1 MQLDYDGTQSDH
13 GAASFIRVKLMMNSH
28 TTNRS
33 IFIAGLIICWCSAW
47 YTNSS
52 WGSSI
57 SLLEQ
62 ALDGISAKGDS
73 IVTVSGDLNS
83 ACNTGSSN
91 TICVGTYVWSDDHSN
106 DASVNK
112 GALVLS
118 GNVQEN
124 LVTNINVNSSVSPTA
139 TGVNTIGTVTP
150 SAGSTLNL
158 SNNNNATGFIG
169 GF

>member
-1 MQLDYDGTQSDH
+1 
-13 GAASFIRVKLMMNSH
+13 MMNSH
-28 TTNRS
+28 ATNRS
-33 IFIAGLIICWCSAW
+33 IVIAGLVLCWCGVW
-47 YTNSS
+47 YSNES

-62 ALDGISAKGDS
+62 ALDGISAKGDA

-83 ACNTGSSN
+83 ACNTGGSN

-106 DASVNK
+106 DSSVNK
-112 GALVLS
+112 GALVLG

-139 TGVNTIGTVTP
+139 TGVNTVGTVTP
-150 SAGSTLNL
+150 STGSTLNL

>member
-1 MQLDYDGTQSDH
+1 MMTLVIKELCLFYQGI
-13 GAASFIRVKLMMNSH
+13 AMMNSYRIKQS
-28 TTNRS
+28 N
-33 IFIAGLIICWCSAW
+33 IIAGLVICGCYLW
-47 YTNSS
+47 NSGIS

-106 DASVNK
+106 DSSVNK
-112 GALVLS
+112 GAMVLG
-118 GNVQEN
+118 GNVQQN
-124 LVTNINVNSSVSPTA
+124 LVTNINVNSTVSPTA
-139 TGVNTIGTVTP
+139 TGVNTVGTVTP